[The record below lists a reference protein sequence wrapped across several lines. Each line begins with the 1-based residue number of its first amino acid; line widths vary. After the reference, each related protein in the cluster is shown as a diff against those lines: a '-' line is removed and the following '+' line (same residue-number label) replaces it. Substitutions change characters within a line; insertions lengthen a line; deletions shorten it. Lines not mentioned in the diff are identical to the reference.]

1 MWVFLSDIA
10 PTTPFGCFH
19 MYYDQQSWQSTVFF
33 IQFILMLIEMQS
45 WHEHCQWHEFS
56 LGSDHDPAFVAIHGC
71 AFVDLKGW
79 RLLWGATLPAR
90 PGERRKKRYIWKN
103 PPGNS
108 ANVTFLGMVKMW
120 RFQGLSDVQLGDQK
134 VTLKNW
140 IAWHM
145 VSLYDSCHWI
155 TNDILWYF

>member
-1 MWVFLSDIA
+1 MWVSLSDIA

-33 IQFILMLIEMQS
+33 IQVYFDADFFMQS
-45 WHEHCQWHEFS
+45 WQCSHLQWHEFS
-56 LGSDHDPAFVAIHGC
+56 LGSDHWGPWSSICSHTWLCLCWLEGLAVG
-71 AFVDLKGW
+71 
-79 RLLWGATLPAR
+79 LLWGATLPAR
-90 PGERRKKRYIWKN
+90 PGERRTWQFCERDL
-103 PPGNS
+103 
-108 ANVTFLGMVKMW
+108 FGMVKTW
-120 RFQGLSDVQLGDQK
+120 RFQGLSDLQLGDQK

-145 VSLYDSCHWI
+145 VMFIYDSCHWI